1 MSHPSRPC
9 CTVPL
14 GNFWVGKPVN
24 RTEQSA
30 LDPIEKEALIAA
42 MEQHYASA
50 VYVNQGTEDMW
61 TTITDEILGLYS
73 RSAEEKRED
82 SFGVT
87 TYHIDDA
94 FRTDTLPPRSDSNP
108 SLALRTP
115 FGPTQKSG

>member
-1 MSHPSRPC
+1 MSHLSRPC
-9 CTVPL
+9 CLVPL
-14 GNFWVGKPVN
+14 CNFWVGKPVN
-24 RTEQSA
+24 RTDQSA
-30 LDPIEKEALIAA
+30 LNPAEIEALIAD
-42 MEQHYASA
+42 MEQHYDSA
-50 VYVNQGTEDMW
+50 VYVNQGTKDMW
-61 TTITDEILGLYS
+61 NTVTDGVLALLT

>member
-9 CTVPL
+9 YTVPL

-24 RTEQSA
+24 RTDQSA
-30 LDPIEKEALIAA
+30 LNPTDIEGLIAD
-42 MEQHYASA
+42 MEQHYDSA

-61 TTITDEILGLYS
+61 NTITDGVLAILT

-94 FRTDTLPPRSDSNP
+94 FRTDTLPPRSVLKP
-108 SLALRTP
+108 
-115 FGPTQKSG
+115 